1 MKESILFDE
10 FWSHPNKLLE
20 NHIKNMISV
29 GDEELDKQVKLYH
42 DIAKLKNNFQIYI
55 RDTSSDKLDKNH
67 SFLSAYFFLL
77 NSKFDEIPTLFGFL
91 AIVSHHGDAVNL
103 MTLAR
108 DANKFFKNSKELE
121 YWEEVA
127 NAAKNIEVYSGLST
141 KKDEFLDRVEKLRQY
156 LILLQY
162 RYKFTYEDFINFKS
176 LYSNLVYSDKFE
188 AIFNEPR
195 QENKQIPLCELEQY
209 ISKLAEKSDDEK
221 PNKRDTFRNF
231 VLNNFDENYKLF
243 TLTAPTGYGKTLTA
257 LNFTLKFNKSRI
269 IYTLPFTSIIDQT
282 YDIIAKIYKNSDI
295 SVSKAHHKTT
305 IDEENLTEEDR
316 YSKIKFLM
324 ESFSGEIN
332 VTTLYQLIFALFGNK
347 NKDNVKFNQLKNS
360 VVIIDEAQAIPYNFR
375 KDFILLC
382 EIISQRLGTIFIFM
396 SATMPVIKSEN
407 FKEISNLEY
416 FSKQDRYVIK
426 WLDIGGEEGFLE
438 KICETARDKNT
449 LVVVNTI
456 KKAQELF
463 VKLKDKFSC
472 FCLNGYM
479 YDEHKRA
486 TIEAVKRAINTNK
499 DDPLASKILLISTQ
513 SIEAGVDLDFDVG
526 FREVSPISS
535 IIQTAGR
542 VNRHFGKIRGEL
554 YVFPEISKFTNL
566 IYGDLYKV
574 SGAILEDFRR
584 KEVRESEILEISNS
598 FFQKVSAQLERDMDE
613 SDIGKRIKKLEF
625 EDINEEIK
633 KVMDDNCKQTLI
645 IEAKENFI
653 KDFEAEIFEIKN
665 TKNNESTDTKKN
677 KFDIRDLLKN
687 HIRKLSK
694 FSINVTFKD
703 MDKLTPNLKQIRGL
717 KDMFYLPFGSPYFY
731 STDYGLKKDT
741 NLDITDEVFD

>member
-1 MKESILFDE
+1 MMKESILFDE

-20 NHIKNMISV
+20 NHIKNMISPDD
-29 GDEELDKQVKLYH
+29 DELSKQVKLYH

-55 RDTSSDKLDKNH
+55 RDTSNDKLDKNH
-67 SFLSAYFFLL
+67 SLLSAYFFLL
-77 NSKFDEIPTLFGFL
+77 NSKFDEILTLFGFL
-91 AIVSHHGDAVNL
+91 AIVSHHGDVVNL

-108 DANKFFKNSKELE
+108 EANKFFKNQKELE
-121 YWEEVA
+121 QWDEVA
-127 NAAKNIEVYSGLST
+127 GAAKNIKIYSGLST
-141 KKDEFLDRVEKLRQY
+141 KKDEFLDRAEKLRQY
-156 LILLQY
+156 LVLSQY
-162 RYKFTYEDFINFKS
+162 RHKFTYEDFINFKS
-176 LYSNLVYSDKFE
+176 LYSNLIYSDKFE
-188 AIFNEPR
+188 AIFSMPKQESKDIPIDVLESDIQNLPPNE
-195 QENKQIPLCELEQY
+195 
-209 ISKLAEKSDDEK
+209 
-221 PNKRDTFRNF
+221 KRDAFRNF
-231 VLNNFDENYKLF
+231 VLNNFDKERKLF

-257 LNFTLKFNKSRI
+257 LNFALKFNKPRI
-269 IYTLPFTSIIDQT
+269 IYALPFTSIIDQT
-282 YDIIAKIYKNSDI
+282 YDIVAKIYKNSDI
-295 SVSKAHHKTT
+295 LVSKAHHKTT
-305 IDEENLTEEDR
+305 IGEENLTEEDR

-407 FKEISNLEY
+407 FKEISNLDY

-426 WLDIGGEEGFLE
+426 WLDIGGEDELLG
-438 KICETARDKNT
+438 KICEAVSDKNT

-463 VKLKDKFSC
+463 AKLKDKFNC

-479 YDEHKRA
+479 YDDHKRA
-486 TIEAVKRAINTNK
+486 TIEAVKCAIDK
-499 DDPLASKILLISTQ
+499 SKIDPLVSKILLISTQ

-542 VNRHFGKIRGEL
+542 VNRHFGATRGEL

-574 SGAILEDFRR
+574 SGTILSDLKQ
-584 KEVRESEILEISNS
+584 KEVRESEILEISNLY
-598 FFQKVSAQLERDMDE
+598 FQKISNQLENLH
-613 SDIGKRIKKLEF
+613 IKSEIEKLEF
-625 EDINEEIK
+625 ENINQKIEDIMN
-633 KVMDDNCKQTLI
+633 DNYKQTII
-645 IEAKENFI
+645 IEPEENFI
-653 KDFEAEIFEIKN
+653 KDFEAKILEIKN
-665 TKNNESTDTKKN
+665 SPNE
-677 KFDIRDLLKN
+677 KFTIRDLFKN

-694 FSINVTFKD
+694 FSINVALKD
-703 MDKLTPNLKQIRGL
+703 MNKLMPNLKQINGL
-717 KDMFYLPFGSPYFY
+717 KDMFYLPFGSSYFY
-731 STDYGLKKDT
+731 STECGLKKDT

>member
-20 NHIKNMISV
+20 NHIKNMISA

-55 RDTSSDKLDKNH
+55 RDTSNDKLDKNH

-108 DANKFFKNSKELE
+108 EANKFFKNSKELV

-127 NAAKNIEVYSGLST
+127 NAAKNTQVYSGLST
-141 KKDEFLDRVEKLRQY
+141 KKDEFLDRAEKLRQY

-188 AIFNEPR
+188 AIFSVPK
-195 QENKQIPLCELEQY
+195 QETKDIPIDVLESGIQ
-209 ISKLAEKSDDEK
+209 SLS
-221 PNKRDTFRNF
+221 PNKKRDEFRNF
-231 VLNNFDENYKLF
+231 VLNNFDEDYKLF

-257 LNFTLKFNKSRI
+257 LNFALKFNKSRI
-269 IYTLPFTSIIDQT
+269 IYALPFTSIIDQT

-332 VTTLYQLIFALFGNK
+332 ITTLYQLIFALFGNK

-360 VVIIDEAQAIPYNFR
+360 VVIIDEAQAIPYKFR

-426 WLDIGGEEGFLE
+426 WLDVSGEEGLLE
-438 KICETARDKNT
+438 KICGTARDKNT

-479 YDEHKRA
+479 YDDHKRA
-486 TIEAVKRAINTNK
+486 VIEAVRCAIDKSK

-526 FREVSPISS
+526 FREVAPISS

-542 VNRHFGKIRGEL
+542 VNRHFGEICGEL

-566 IYGDLYKV
+566 IYGDLQKI
-574 SGAILEDFRR
+574 SKAILEIFKQR
-584 KEVRESEILEISNS
+584 EVQESEILEISNLY
-598 FFQKVSAQLERDMDE
+598 FQKISDQLENLYIQSE
-613 SDIGKRIKKLEF
+613 IKKLEF
-625 EDINEEIK
+625 ENINQKIEE
-633 KVMDDNCKQTLI
+633 VMKDNHKQTLI

-653 KDFEAEIFEIKN
+653 KDFEAKIFEIKN
-665 TKNNESTDTKKN
+665 SSNDEFT
-677 KFDIRDLLKN
+677 IRDILKN

-694 FSINVTFKD
+694 FSINVTLKD
-703 MDKLTPNLKQIRGL
+703 KEKLAPNLKQIRGL
-717 KDMFYLPFGSPYFY
+717 KDMFYLPFGSSYFY

>member
-1 MKESILFDE
+1 MMKESILFDE

-20 NHIKNMISV
+20 NHIKNMISP
-29 GDEELDKQVKLYH
+29 DDDELDRQVKLYH

-55 RDTSSDKLDKNH
+55 RDTSNDKLDKNH
-67 SFLSAYFFLL
+67 SLLSAYFFLL

-91 AIVSHHGDAVNL
+91 AIVSHHGDVVNL

-108 DANKFFKNSKELE
+108 EANKFFKNQKELE
-121 YWEEVA
+121 QWDEVA
-127 NAAKNIEVYSGLST
+127 GAARNIKIYSGLST
-141 KKDEFLDRVEKLRQY
+141 KKDELLDRAEKLRQY
-156 LILLQY
+156 LVLSQY
-162 RYKFTYEDFINFKS
+162 RHKFTYEDFINFKS
-176 LYSNLVYSDKFE
+176 LYSNLIYSDKFE
-188 AIFNEPR
+188 AIFSMPKQQTKNIPIDVLESDIQNLPPNE
-195 QENKQIPLCELEQY
+195 
-209 ISKLAEKSDDEK
+209 
-221 PNKRDTFRNF
+221 KRDAFRKF

-257 LNFTLKFNKSRI
+257 LNFALKFNKPRI
-269 IYTLPFTSIIDQT
+269 IYALPFTSIIDQT
-282 YDIIAKIYKNSDI
+282 YDIVVKIYKNSDI
-295 SVSKAHHKTT
+295 LVSKAHHKTT
-305 IDEENLTEEDR
+305 IDEENLTKEDR

-407 FKEISNLEY
+407 FKEISNLDY

-426 WLDIGGEEGFLE
+426 WLDTDGEDELLE
-438 KICETARDKNT
+438 KICETASDKNT

-463 VKLKDKFSC
+463 TKLRDKFSC

-479 YDEHKRA
+479 YDDHKRA
-486 TIEAVKRAINTNK
+486 TIEAVRCAIDK
-499 DDPLASKILLISTQ
+499 SKVDPLASKILLISTQ
-513 SIEAGVDLDFDVG
+513 SIEAGVDLDFDIG

-542 VNRHFGKIRGEL
+542 VNRHFGATRGEL

-574 SGAILEDFRR
+574 SGAILSDLKQ
-584 KEVRESEILEISNS
+584 KEVRESEILEISNLY
-598 FFQKVSAQLERDMDE
+598 FQKISNQLENLH
-613 SDIGKRIKKLEF
+613 IKSEIEKLEF
-625 EDINEEIK
+625 ENINQKIEDIMN
-633 KVMDDNCKQTLI
+633 DNYKQTII
-645 IEAKENFI
+645 IEPEENFI
-653 KDFEAEIFEIKN
+653 KDFEAKIFEIKN
-665 TKNNESTDTKKN
+665 SPNE
-677 KFDIRDLLKN
+677 KFTIRDLFKN
-687 HIRKLSK
+687 HIRKLPE
-694 FSINVTFKD
+694 FSINVALKD
-703 MDKLTPNLKQIRGL
+703 MNKLMPNLKQINGL
-717 KDMFYLPFGSPYFY
+717 KDMFYLPFGSSYFY
-731 STDYGLKKDT
+731 SAECGLKKDT
-741 NLDITDEVFD
+741 NLDIEDEVFD

>member
-20 NHIKNMISV
+20 NHIKNMISPDD
-29 GDEELDKQVKLYH
+29 DELGKQVKLYH

-55 RDTSSDKLDKNH
+55 RDTSNDKLDKNH
-67 SFLSAYFFLL
+67 SLLSAYFFLL
-77 NSKFDEIPTLFGFL
+77 NSKFDEILTLFGFL
-91 AIVSHHGDAVNL
+91 AIVSHHGDVVNL

-108 DANKFFKNSKELE
+108 EANKFFKNQKELE
-121 YWEEVA
+121 QWEEVA
-127 NAAKNIEVYSGLST
+127 GAAKNIKIYSGLST
-141 KKDEFLDRVEKLRQY
+141 KKDEFLDRAKKLRQY
-156 LILLQY
+156 LVLSQY

-176 LYSNLVYSDKFE
+176 LYSNLIYSDKFE
-188 AIFNEPR
+188 AIFSMPKQESKDIPIDVLESDIKNLPPNE
-195 QENKQIPLCELEQY
+195 
-209 ISKLAEKSDDEK
+209 
-221 PNKRDTFRNF
+221 KRDAFRNF

-257 LNFTLKFNKSRI
+257 LNFALKFNKSRI
-269 IYTLPFTSIIDQT
+269 IYALPFTSIIDQT
-282 YDIIAKIYKNSDI
+282 YDIVAKIYKNSDI
-295 SVSKAHHKTT
+295 LVSKAHHKTT
-305 IDEENLTEEDR
+305 ICEENLTKEDR

-382 EIISQRLGTIFIFM
+382 EIISQRFGTIFIFM
-396 SATMPVIKSEN
+396 SATMPVIKSEK
-407 FKEISNLEY
+407 FKEISNLDY

-426 WLDIGGEEGFLE
+426 WLDIGGEDRLLE
-438 KICETARDKNT
+438 KICEAASDKNT

-463 VKLKDKFSC
+463 TKLRDKFSC

-479 YDEHKRA
+479 YDDHKRA
-486 TIEAVKRAINTNK
+486 TIEAVRCAVNK
-499 DDPLASKILLISTQ
+499 SKVDPLASKILLISTQ
-513 SIEAGVDLDFDVG
+513 SIEAGVDLDFDIG

-542 VNRHFGKIRGEL
+542 VNRHFGEICGEL

-574 SGAILEDFRR
+574 SGAILSDLKQ
-584 KEVRESEILEISNS
+584 KEVRESEILEISNLY
-598 FFQKVSAQLERDMDE
+598 FQKISNQLENLH
-613 SDIGKRIKKLEF
+613 IKSEIEKLEF
-625 EDINEEIK
+625 ENINQKIEDIMN
-633 KVMDDNCKQTLI
+633 DNYKQTLI
-645 IEAKENFI
+645 IEPEENFI
-653 KDFEAEIFEIKN
+653 KDFEAKIFEIKN
-665 TKNNESTDTKKN
+665 SPNE
-677 KFDIRDLLKN
+677 KFTIRDLFKN

-694 FSINVTFKD
+694 FSINVTLKD
-703 MDKLTPNLKQIRGL
+703 MNKLMPNLKQINGL
-717 KDMFYLPFGSPYFY
+717 KDIFYLPFGSSYFY
-731 STDYGLKKDT
+731 SAKCGLKKDT
-741 NLDITDEVFD
+741 NLDIEDEVFD

>member
-1 MKESILFDE
+1 MMKESILFDE

-20 NHIKNMISV
+20 NHIKNMISPDD
-29 GDEELDKQVKLYH
+29 DELGKQVKLYH

-55 RDTSSDKLDKNH
+55 RDTSNDKLDKNH
-67 SFLSAYFFLL
+67 SLLSAYFFLL

-91 AIVSHHGDAVNL
+91 AIVSHHGNVVNL

-108 DANKFFKNSKELE
+108 EANKFFKNQKELE
-121 YWEEVA
+121 QWDEVA
-127 NAAKNIEVYSGLST
+127 GAAKNIKIYSGLST
-141 KKDEFLDRVEKLRQY
+141 KKDEFLDRAEKLRQY
-156 LILLQY
+156 LVLSQY
-162 RYKFTYEDFINFKS
+162 RDKFTYEDFINFKS
-176 LYSNLVYSDKFE
+176 LYSNLIYSDKFE
-188 AIFNEPR
+188 AIFSMPK
-195 QENKQIPLCELEQY
+195 QENKDIPIDVLEAS
-209 ISKLAEKSDDEK
+209 IKNLP
-221 PNKRDTFRNF
+221 PNKKRDTFRKF

-257 LNFTLKFNKSRI
+257 LNFALKFNKSRI
-269 IYTLPFTSIIDQT
+269 IYALPFTSIIDQT
-282 YDIIAKIYKNSDI
+282 YDIVAKIYKNSDI
-295 SVSKAHHKTT
+295 LVSKAHHKTT

-324 ESFSGEIN
+324 ESFNGEIN

-382 EIISQRLGTIFIFM
+382 EIISQRLDTIFIFM

-407 FKEISNLEY
+407 FKEISNLDY
-416 FSKQDRYVIK
+416 FAKQDRYVIK
-426 WLDIGGEEGFLE
+426 WLHIGGEDELLE
-438 KICETARDKNT
+438 KICEAASDKNT

-463 VKLKDKFSC
+463 TKLRDKFSC

-479 YDEHKRA
+479 YDDHKRA
-486 TIEAVKRAINTNK
+486 IIEAVRCTIDKSK
-499 DDPLASKILLISTQ
+499 VDPLASKILLISTQ
-513 SIEAGVDLDFDVG
+513 SIEAGVDLDFDIG

-542 VNRHFGKIRGEL
+542 VNRHFGATRGEL

-574 SGAILEDFRR
+574 SGAILSDLKQ
-584 KEVRESEILEISNS
+584 KEVQESEILEISNLY
-598 FFQKVSAQLERDMDE
+598 FQKISNQLE
-613 SDIGKRIKKLEF
+613 ILHIKSEIEKLEF
-625 EDINEEIK
+625 ENINQKIEDIMN
-633 KVMDDNCKQTLI
+633 DNHKQTLI
-645 IEAKENFI
+645 IEPEENFI
-653 KDFEAEIFEIKN
+653 KDFEAKIFEIKN
-665 TKNNESTDTKKN
+665 SPNE
-677 KFDIRDLLKN
+677 KFTIRDLFKN

-694 FSINVTFKD
+694 FSINVALKD
-703 MDKLTPNLKQIRGL
+703 MNKLMPNLKQINGL
-717 KDMFYLPFGSPYFY
+717 KDMFYLPFGSSYFY
-731 STDYGLKKDT
+731 SAECGLKKDT

>member
-1 MKESILFDE
+1 MMKESILFDE

-20 NHIKNMISV
+20 NHIKNMISPD
-29 GDEELDKQVKLYH
+29 DEELGKQVKLFH

-55 RDTSSDKLDKNH
+55 RDTSNDKLDKNH
-67 SFLSAYFFLL
+67 SLLSAYFFLL

-91 AIVSHHGDAVNL
+91 AIVSHHGDVVNL

-108 DANKFFKNSKELE
+108 EANKFFKNQKELE
-121 YWEEVA
+121 YWDEVA
-127 NAAKNIEVYSGLST
+127 GAAKNIKIYSGLST
-141 KKDEFLDRVEKLRQY
+141 QKDEFLDRAEKLRQY
-156 LILLQY
+156 LVLSQY
-162 RYKFTYEDFINFKS
+162 RHKFTYEDFINFKS

-188 AIFNEPR
+188 AIFSMQKQESKDIPIDVLESDIQNLPPNE
-195 QENKQIPLCELEQY
+195 
-209 ISKLAEKSDDEK
+209 
-221 PNKRDTFRNF
+221 KRDAFRKF

-257 LNFTLKFNKSRI
+257 LNFALKFNKPRI
-269 IYTLPFTSIIDQT
+269 IYALPFTSIIDQT
-282 YDIIAKIYKNSDI
+282 YDIVAKIYKNSDI
-295 SVSKAHHKTT
+295 LVSKAHHKTMV
-305 IDEENLTEEDR
+305 DEENLTDEDR

-407 FKEISNLEY
+407 FKEISNLDY

-426 WLDIGGEEGFLE
+426 WLDIGGEDELLE
-438 KICETARDKNT
+438 KICEAASDKNT

-463 VKLKDKFSC
+463 TKLRDKFSC

-479 YDEHKRA
+479 YDDHKRA
-486 TIEAVKRAINTNK
+486 TIEAVRCAIDK
-499 DDPLASKILLISTQ
+499 SKVDPLASKILLISTQ
-513 SIEAGVDLDFDVG
+513 SIEAGVDLDFDIG

-542 VNRHFGKIRGEL
+542 VNRHFGATRGEL

-574 SGAILEDFRR
+574 SGAILSDLKQ
-584 KEVRESEILEISNS
+584 KEVQESEILEISNLY
-598 FFQKVSAQLERDMDE
+598 FQKISNQLENLH
-613 SDIGKRIKKLEF
+613 IKSEIEKLEF
-625 EDINEEIK
+625 ENINQKIEDIMN
-633 KVMDDNCKQTLI
+633 DNYKQTII
-645 IEAKENFI
+645 IEPEENFI
-653 KDFEAEIFEIKN
+653 KDFEVKIFGIKN
-665 TKNNESTDTKKN
+665 SPNE
-677 KFDIRDLLKN
+677 KFTIRDLFKN

-694 FSINVTFKD
+694 FSINVTLKD
-703 MDKLTPNLKQIRGL
+703 MNKLMPNLKQIDGL
-717 KDMFYLPFGSPYFY
+717 KDMFYLPFGSSYFY
-731 STDYGLKKDT
+731 SAEYGLKKDT

>member
-20 NHIKNMISV
+20 NHIKNMISA

-55 RDTSSDKLDKNH
+55 RDTSNDKLDKNH
-67 SFLSAYFFLL
+67 SLLSAYFFIL

-103 MTLAR
+103 ITLAR
-108 DANKFFKNSKELE
+108 EANKFFKNSKELE

-127 NAAKNIEVYSGLST
+127 NAAKNTQVYSGLSI
-141 KKDEFLDRVEKLRQY
+141 KKDEFLYRAERLRQY

-162 RYKFTYEDFINFKS
+162 RYKFTYSDFINFKS

-188 AIFNEPR
+188 AIFSMPK
-195 QENKQIPLCELEQY
+195 QETKNIPIDALEGN
-209 ISKLAEKSDDEK
+209 IKTLP
-221 PNKRDTFRNF
+221 PNKKRDEFRNF
-231 VLNNFDENYKLF
+231 VLNNFDEDYKLF

-257 LNFTLKFNKSRI
+257 LNFALKFNKSRI
-269 IYTLPFTSIIDQT
+269 IYALPFTSIIDQT

-295 SVSKAHHKTT
+295 SVSKAHHKTM
-305 IDEENLTEEDR
+305 IDEKNLTKEDR

-347 NKDNVKFNQLKNS
+347 NKDNIKFNQLKNS

-382 EIISQRLGTIFIFM
+382 EIISRRLGTIFIFM

-407 FKEISNLEY
+407 FKEISNLDY

-426 WLDIGGEEGFLE
+426 WLDVSGEEDLLE
-438 KICETARDKNT
+438 KICETASDKNT

-463 VKLKDKFSC
+463 VKLREKFNC

-479 YDEHKRA
+479 YDDHKHA

-499 DDPLASKILLISTQ
+499 DDPLTSKILLISTQ

-535 IIQTAGR
+535 VIQTAGR
-542 VNRHFGKIRGEL
+542 VNRHFGEIRGGL

-566 IYGDLYKV
+566 IYGDLQKV
-574 SGAILEDFRR
+574 SKAILEIFKQR
-584 KEVRESEILEISNS
+584 EVRESEILEISNLY
-598 FFQKVSAQLERDMDE
+598 FQKISDQLENLRIE
-613 SDIGKRIKKLEF
+613 SEIKKLEF
-625 EDINEEIK
+625 ENINQKIEE
-633 KVMDDNCKQTLI
+633 VMKDNHKQTLI

-653 KDFEAEIFEIKN
+653 KDFEAKILEIKN
-665 TKNNESTDTKKN
+665 SSNGEFT
-677 KFDIRDLLKN
+677 IRDILKN

-703 MDKLTPNLKQIRGL
+703 KEKLTPNLKQIRGL
-717 KDMFYLPFGSPYFY
+717 KDMFYLPFGSSYFY

-741 NLDITDEVFD
+741 NLDTLDEVFD

>member
-20 NHIKNMISV
+20 NHIKNMISP
-29 GDEELDKQVKLYH
+29 DDDELDKQVKLYH

-55 RDTSSDKLDKNH
+55 RDTSNDKLDKNH

-77 NSKFDEIPTLFGFL
+77 NSKFDKIPTIFGFL
-91 AIVSHHGDAVNL
+91 AIVSHHSDAINL

-121 YWEEVA
+121 YWDEVA
-127 NAAKNIEVYSGLST
+127 GAAKNINIYLGLST
-141 KKDEFLDRVEKLRQY
+141 KKDEFLDRAEKLRQY

-162 RYKFTYEDFINFKS
+162 KHKFTYEDFINFKS
-176 LYSNLVYSDKFE
+176 LYSNLIYSDKFE
-188 AIFNEPR
+188 AIFNTPK
-195 QENKQIPLCELEQY
+195 QETKDIPIDILECDIKTLPLNK
-209 ISKLAEKSDDEK
+209 
-221 PNKRDTFRNF
+221 KRDEFRNF

-257 LNFTLKFNKSRI
+257 LNFALKFNKSRI

-305 IDEENLTEEDR
+305 IDEKNLTEEDR

-375 KDFILLC
+375 EDFILLC

-426 WLDIGGEEGFLE
+426 WLDISGEEGLLE

-463 VKLKDKFSC
+463 VKLRDKFSC

-479 YDEHKRA
+479 YDDHKRA
-486 TIEAVKRAINTNK
+486 TIEAVRCAINTNK

-542 VNRHFGKIRGEL
+542 VNRHFGEIRGEL

-574 SGAILEDFRR
+574 SGTILEDFRR

-598 FFQKVSAQLERDMDE
+598 FFQKVSAQLEQDTDE

-653 KDFEAEIFEIKN
+653 KDFEAKILEIKN
-665 TKNNESTDTKKN
+665 SQNNE
-677 KFDIRDLLKN
+677 FAIRDLLKN

-703 MDKLTPNLKQIRGL
+703 KEKLMPNLKQINGL
-717 KDMFYLPFGSPYFY
+717 KDMFYLPFGSYYFY
-731 STDYGLKKDT
+731 SADYGLKKDT

>member
-20 NHIKNMISV
+20 NHIKNMISPS
-29 GDEELDKQVKLYH
+29 DEELDKQVKLYH

-55 RDTSSDKLDKNH
+55 RDTSNDKLDKNH
-67 SFLSAYFFLL
+67 SLLSAYFFLL
-77 NSKFDEIPTLFGFL
+77 NSKFNEIPTLFGFL
-91 AIVSHHGDAVNL
+91 AIVSHHGDVLNL
-103 MTLAR
+103 DRLVR
-108 DANKFFKNSKELE
+108 EDNKFLGDNFENSKELK
-121 YWEEVA
+121 YWNEVA
-127 NAAKNIEVYSGLST
+127 DAAKNIEIYSRLST
-141 KKDEFLDRVEKLRQY
+141 SKDEFLKKATS
-156 LILLQY
+156 LQIFSFRLTY
-162 RYKFTYEDFINFKS
+162 RNFTYKDFIDFKS

-188 AIFNEPR
+188 AIFSMPK
-195 QENKQIPLCELEQY
+195 QETKNIPIDVLEGDIQ
-209 ISKLAEKSDDEK
+209 SLP
-221 PNKRDTFRNF
+221 PNKKRDEFRKF

-257 LNFTLKFNKSRI
+257 LNFALKFNKSRI
-269 IYTLPFTSIIDQT
+269 IYALPFTSIIDQI

-295 SVSKAHHKTT
+295 SVSKAHHKTM

-332 VTTLYQLIFALFGNK
+332 VTTLYQLIFSLFGNK

-426 WLDIGGEEGFLE
+426 WLDISGEEGLLE
-438 KICETARDKNT
+438 KICGTARDKNT

-463 VKLKDKFSC
+463 VKLRDKFSC

-486 TIEAVKRAINTNK
+486 TIETIKRAINTNK
-499 DDPLASKILLISTQ
+499 DNPLASKILLISTQ

-542 VNRHFGKIRGEL
+542 VNRHFGEICGEL

-574 SGAILEDFRR
+574 SGTILEDFRQR
-584 KEVRESEILEISNS
+584 EVRESEILEISNS
-598 FFQKVSAQLERDMDE
+598 FFQKVSAQLE
-613 SDIGKRIKKLEF
+613 K
-625 EDINEEIK
+625 
-633 KVMDDNCKQTLI
+633 
-645 IEAKENFI
+645 
-653 KDFEAEIFEIKN
+653 
-665 TKNNESTDTKKN
+665 
-677 KFDIRDLLKN
+677 IRMKA
-687 HIRKLSK
+687 I
-694 FSINVTFKD
+694 
-703 MDKLTPNLKQIRGL
+703 
-717 KDMFYLPFGSPYFY
+717 
-731 STDYGLKKDT
+731 
-741 NLDITDEVFD
+741 

>member
-20 NHIKNMISV
+20 NHIKNMISA

-55 RDTSSDKLDKNH
+55 RDTSNDKLDKNH

-77 NSKFDEIPTLFGFL
+77 NSKFDEIPTIFGFL
-91 AIVSHHGDAVNL
+91 AIVSHHSDAINL

-121 YWEEVA
+121 YWDEVA
-127 NAAKNIEVYSGLST
+127 GAAKNINIYLGLST
-141 KKDEFLDRVEKLRQY
+141 KKDEFLDRAEKLRQY

-162 RYKFTYEDFINFKS
+162 KHKFTYEDFINFKS

-188 AIFNEPR
+188 AIFSMPK
-195 QENKQIPLCELEQY
+195 QETKDIPVDVLE
-209 ISKLAEKSDDEK
+209 SDIK
-221 PNKRDTFRNF
+221 TLPPNKKRDEFRNF

-257 LNFTLKFNKSRI
+257 LNFALKFNKSRI
-269 IYTLPFTSIIDQT
+269 IYALPFTSIIDQT

-295 SVSKAHHKTT
+295 SVGKTHHKTT
-305 IDEENLTEEDR
+305 IDEKNLTEDDR

-382 EIISQRLGTIFIFM
+382 EIISRSLGTIFIFM

-407 FKEISNLEY
+407 FKEISNLDY

-426 WLDIGGEEGFLE
+426 WLDISGEEELLE

-463 VKLKDKFSC
+463 VKLRDKFTC

-479 YDEHKRA
+479 YDDHKRA
-486 TIEAVKRAINTNK
+486 TIEAVRCAIDKSK

-542 VNRHFGKIRGEL
+542 VNRHFGEISGEL

-574 SGAILEDFRR
+574 SGTILEDFRR
-584 KEVRESEILEISNS
+584 KEVRESEILEISNLY
-598 FFQKVSAQLERDMDE
+598 FQKISNQLENLYIE
-613 SDIGKRIKKLEF
+613 SEIKKLEF
-625 EDINEEIK
+625 ENINQKIEEI
-633 KVMDDNCKQTLI
+633 MDDNCKQTLI
-645 IEAKENFI
+645 IEPEANFI
-653 KDFEAEIFEIKN
+653 KDFEDKILEIKN
-665 TKNNESTDTKKN
+665 SPNDEFT
-677 KFDIRDLLKN
+677 IRDILKN

-694 FSINVTFKD
+694 FSINVTLKD
-703 MDKLTPNLKQIRGL
+703 KEKLLPNLRQIRGL
-717 KDMFYLPFGSPYFY
+717 KDMFYLPFGSSYFY
-731 STDYGLKKDT
+731 SDDYGLKKDT

>member
-20 NHIKNMISV
+20 NHIKNMISA

-55 RDTSSDKLDKNH
+55 RDTSNDKLDKNH

-77 NSKFDEIPTLFGFL
+77 NSKFNEIPTLFGFL
-91 AIVSHHGDAVNL
+91 AIVSHHGDALNL
-103 MTLAR
+103 DRLVR
-108 DANKFFKNSKELE
+108 EDNKFLGDNFENSKELKC
-121 YWEEVA
+121 WDEVA
-127 NAAKNIEVYSGLST
+127 GTAKNIKIYSGLST
-141 KKDEFLDRVEKLRQY
+141 KKDEFLHRAEKLRRY
-156 LILLQY
+156 LILSQY

-195 QENKQIPLCELEQY
+195 QENKQIPLCELERH
-209 ISKLAEKSDDEK
+209 ISKLAEKSGYEK

-257 LNFTLKFNKSRI
+257 LNFALKFNKSRI
-269 IYTLPFTSIIDQT
+269 IYALPFTSIIDQT

-332 VTTLYQLIFALFGNK
+332 ITTLYQLIFALFGNK

-382 EIISQRLGTIFIFM
+382 EIISRRLGTIFIFM

-426 WLDIGGEEGFLE
+426 WLDISDEDGLLD

-463 VKLKDKFSC
+463 VKLKDKFCC

-479 YDEHKRA
+479 YDEHKCA

-542 VNRHFGKIRGEL
+542 VNRHFGEIRGEL

-566 IYGDLYKV
+566 IYGDLQKV
-574 SGAILEDFRR
+574 SKAILEIFKQR
-584 KEVRESEILEISNS
+584 EVPESEILEISNLY
-598 FFQKVSAQLERDMDE
+598 FQKISNQLENLYIQSE
-613 SDIGKRIKKLEF
+613 IKKLEF
-625 EDINEEIK
+625 ENINQKIEEIMK
-633 KVMDDNCKQTLI
+633 DNHKQTLI
-645 IEAKENFI
+645 IEPEENFI
-653 KDFEAEIFEIKN
+653 KDFEAKILEIKN
-665 TKNNESTDTKKN
+665 SSNDEFT
-677 KFDIRDLLKN
+677 IRDILKN

-703 MDKLTPNLKQIRGL
+703 KEKLLPNLKQIRGL
-717 KDMFYLPFGSPYFY
+717 KDMFYLPFGSSYFY
-731 STDYGLKKDT
+731 SADYGLKKDT

>member
-1 MKESILFDE
+1 MMKESILFDE

-20 NHIKNMISV
+20 NHIKNMISPDD
-29 GDEELDKQVKLYH
+29 DELGKQVKLYH

-55 RDTSSDKLDKNH
+55 RDTSNDKLDKNH
-67 SFLSAYFFLL
+67 SLLSAYFFLL

-91 AIVSHHGDAVNL
+91 AIVSHHGDVVNL

-108 DANKFFKNSKELE
+108 EANKFFKNQKELE
-121 YWEEVA
+121 QWDEVA
-127 NAAKNIEVYSGLST
+127 GAARNIKIYSGLST
-141 KKDEFLDRVEKLRQY
+141 KKDEFLDRAEKLRQY
-156 LILLQY
+156 LVLSQY
-162 RYKFTYEDFINFKS
+162 RHKFTYEDFINFKS
-176 LYSNLVYSDKFE
+176 LYSNLIYSDKFE
-188 AIFNEPR
+188 AIFSMPK
-195 QENKQIPLCELEQY
+195 QENKDIPIDVLEAS
-209 ISKLAEKSDDEK
+209 IKNLP
-221 PNKRDTFRNF
+221 PNKKRDTFRNF
-231 VLNNFDENYKLF
+231 VLNNFDEKYKLF

-257 LNFTLKFNKSRI
+257 LNFALKFNKPRI
-269 IYTLPFTSIIDQT
+269 IYALPFTSIIDQT
-282 YDIIAKIYKNSDI
+282 YDIVAKIYKNSDI
-295 SVSKAHHKTT
+295 LVSKAHHKTT
-305 IDEENLTEEDR
+305 IGEENLTQEDR

-407 FKEISNLEY
+407 FKEISNLDY

-426 WLDIGGEEGFLE
+426 WLDIGGEDELLE
-438 KICETARDKNT
+438 KICETASDKNT

-463 VKLKDKFSC
+463 TKLRDKFNC

-479 YDEHKRA
+479 YDDHKRA
-486 TIEAVKRAINTNK
+486 TIEAVRCAIDK
-499 DDPLASKILLISTQ
+499 SKVDPLASKILLISTQ
-513 SIEAGVDLDFDVG
+513 SIEAGVDLDFDIG

-542 VNRHFGKIRGEL
+542 VNRHFGATRGEL

-574 SGAILEDFRR
+574 SGTILSDLKQ
-584 KEVRESEILEISNS
+584 KEVRESEILEISNLY
-598 FFQKVSAQLERDMDE
+598 FQKISNQLENLH
-613 SDIGKRIKKLEF
+613 IKSEIEKLEF
-625 EDINEEIK
+625 ENINQKIEDIMN
-633 KVMDDNCKQTLI
+633 DNYKQTII
-645 IEAKENFI
+645 IEPEENFI
-653 KDFEAEIFEIKN
+653 KDFEAKIFEIKN
-665 TKNNESTDTKKN
+665 SPNE
-677 KFDIRDLLKN
+677 KFTIRDLFKN

-694 FSINVTFKD
+694 FSINVVLKD
-703 MDKLTPNLKQIRGL
+703 MNKLMPNLKQINGL
-717 KDMFYLPFGSPYFY
+717 KDMFYLPFGSSYFY
-731 STDYGLKKDT
+731 SAECGLKKDT

>member
-20 NHIKNMISV
+20 NHIKNMISPDD
-29 GDEELDKQVKLYH
+29 DELGKQVKLYH

-55 RDTSSDKLDKNH
+55 RDTSNDKLDKNH
-67 SFLSAYFFLL
+67 SLLSAYFFLL
-77 NSKFDEIPTLFGFL
+77 NSKFDEILTLFGFL
-91 AIVSHHGDAVNL
+91 AIVSHHGDVVNL

-108 DANKFFKNSKELE
+108 EANKFFKNQKELE
-121 YWEEVA
+121 QWDEVA
-127 NAAKNIEVYSGLST
+127 GAAKNIKIYSGLST
-141 KKDEFLDRVEKLRQY
+141 KKDEFLDRAEKLRQY
-156 LILLQY
+156 LVLSQY
-162 RYKFTYEDFINFKS
+162 RHKFTYEDFINFKS
-176 LYSNLVYSDKFE
+176 LYSNLIYSDKFE
-188 AIFNEPR
+188 AIFSIPKQESKDIPIDVLESGIQNLPPNE
-195 QENKQIPLCELEQY
+195 
-209 ISKLAEKSDDEK
+209 
-221 PNKRDTFRNF
+221 KRDAFRNF
-231 VLNNFDENYKLF
+231 VLNNFDKERKLF

-257 LNFTLKFNKSRI
+257 LNFALKFNKSRI
-269 IYTLPFTSIIDQT
+269 IYALPFTSIIDQT
-282 YDIIAKIYKNSDI
+282 YDIVAKIYKNSDI
-295 SVSKAHHKTT
+295 LVSKAHHKTT
-305 IDEENLTEEDR
+305 IGEENLTQEDR

-407 FKEISNLEY
+407 FKEISNLDY
-416 FSKQDRYVIK
+416 FAKQDRYVIK
-426 WLDIGGEEGFLE
+426 WLDIGGEDELLE
-438 KICETARDKNT
+438 KICEAASDKNT

-456 KKAQELF
+456 KKVQELF
-463 VKLKDKFSC
+463 TKLRDKFNC

-479 YDEHKRA
+479 YDDHKRA
-486 TIEAVKRAINTNK
+486 TIEAVRCAVNK
-499 DDPLASKILLISTQ
+499 SKVDPLASKILLISTQ

-542 VNRHFGKIRGEL
+542 VNRHFGATRGEL

-574 SGAILEDFRR
+574 SGAILGDLKQ
-584 KEVRESEILEISNS
+584 KEVRESEILEISNLY
-598 FFQKVSAQLERDMDE
+598 FQKISNQLEILHIKSE
-613 SDIGKRIKKLEF
+613 IKKLEF
-625 EDINEEIK
+625 ENINQKIEEI
-633 KVMDDNCKQTLI
+633 MNDNYKQTII
-645 IEAKENFI
+645 IEPEENFI
-653 KDFEAEIFEIKN
+653 KDFEARIFEIKN
-665 TKNNESTDTKKN
+665 SPNE
-677 KFDIRDLLKN
+677 KFTIRDLFKN

-694 FSINVTFKD
+694 FSINVALKD
-703 MDKLTPNLKQIRGL
+703 MNKLMPNLKQISGL
-717 KDMFYLPFGSPYFY
+717 KDMFYLPFGSSYFY
-731 STDYGLKKDT
+731 SAECGLKKDT

>member
-20 NHIKNMISV
+20 HHIKNMISPDD
-29 GDEELDKQVKLYH
+29 DELGKQVKLYH

-55 RDTSSDKLDKNH
+55 RDTSNDMLDKNH
-67 SFLSAYFFLL
+67 SLLSAYFFLL
-77 NSKFDEIPTLFGFL
+77 NSKFDEVPTIFGFL
-91 AIVSHHGDAVNL
+91 AIVSHHGDVVNL

-108 DANKFFKNSKELE
+108 EANKFFKNQKELE
-121 YWEEVA
+121 QWDEVA
-127 NAAKNIEVYSGLST
+127 GAAKNIKIYSGLST
-141 KKDEFLDRVEKLRQY
+141 KKDEFLDRAEKLRQY
-156 LILLQY
+156 LVLSQY
-162 RYKFTYEDFINFKS
+162 RHKFTYEDFINFKS
-176 LYSNLVYSDKFE
+176 LYSNLIYSDKFE
-188 AIFNEPR
+188 AIFSMPK
-195 QENKQIPLCELEQY
+195 QENKDIPIDVLEAS
-209 ISKLAEKSDDEK
+209 IKNLP
-221 PNKRDTFRNF
+221 PNKKRDTFRNF
-231 VLNNFDENYKLF
+231 VLNNFDEKYKLF

-257 LNFTLKFNKSRI
+257 LNFALKFNKPRI
-269 IYTLPFTSIIDQT
+269 IYALPFTSIIDQT
-282 YDIIAKIYKNSDI
+282 YDIVAKIYKNSDI
-295 SVSKAHHKTT
+295 LVSKAHHKTT
-305 IDEENLTEEDR
+305 IGEENLTQEDR

-407 FKEISNLEY
+407 FKEISNLDY

-426 WLDIGGEEGFLE
+426 WLDIGGEDELLE
-438 KICETARDKNT
+438 KICETASDKNT

-463 VKLKDKFSC
+463 AKLRYKFNC

-479 YDEHKRA
+479 YDDHKRA
-486 TIEAVKRAINTNK
+486 TIEAVRCAIDK
-499 DDPLASKILLISTQ
+499 SKVDPLASKILLISTQ
-513 SIEAGVDLDFDVG
+513 SIEAGVDLDFDIG

-542 VNRHFGKIRGEL
+542 VNRHFGATRGEL

-574 SGAILEDFRR
+574 SGTILSDLKQ
-584 KEVRESEILEISNS
+584 KEVQESEILEISNLY
-598 FFQKVSAQLERDMDE
+598 FQKISNQLENLH
-613 SDIGKRIKKLEF
+613 IKSEIEKLEF
-625 EDINEEIK
+625 ENINQKIEDIMN
-633 KVMDDNCKQTLI
+633 DNYKQTII
-645 IEAKENFI
+645 IEPEENFI
-653 KDFEAEIFEIKN
+653 KDFEAKIFEIKN
-665 TKNNESTDTKKN
+665 SPNE
-677 KFDIRDLLKN
+677 KFTIRDLFKN

-694 FSINVTFKD
+694 FSINVVLKD
-703 MDKLTPNLKQIRGL
+703 MNKLMPNLKQINGL
-717 KDMFYLPFGSPYFY
+717 KDMFYLPFGSSYFY
-731 STDYGLKKDT
+731 SAECGLKKDT

>member
-20 NHIKNMISV
+20 NHIKNMISA

-55 RDTSSDKLDKNH
+55 RDTSNDKLDKNH
-67 SFLSAYFFLL
+67 SLLSAYFFLL
-77 NSKFDEIPTLFGFL
+77 NSKFNEIPTLFGFL
-91 AIVSHHGDAVNL
+91 AIVSHHGDVLNL
-103 MTLAR
+103 DRLVR
-108 DANKFFKNSKELE
+108 EDNKFLGDNFENSKELK
-121 YWEEVA
+121 YWNEVA
-127 NAAKNIEVYSGLST
+127 DAAKNIEIYSRLST
-141 KKDEFLDRVEKLRQY
+141 SKDEFLKKATS
-156 LILLQY
+156 LQIFSFRLTY
-162 RYKFTYEDFINFKS
+162 RNFTYKDFIDFKS

-188 AIFNEPR
+188 AIFSMPK
-195 QENKQIPLCELEQY
+195 QETKNIPIDVLEGDIQ
-209 ISKLAEKSDDEK
+209 SLP
-221 PNKRDTFRNF
+221 PNKKRDEFRKF

-269 IYTLPFTSIIDQT
+269 IYALPFTSIIDQI

-295 SVSKAHHKTT
+295 SVSKAHHKTM

-332 VTTLYQLIFALFGNK
+332 VTTLYQLIFSLFGNK

-360 VVIIDEAQAIPYNFR
+360 VVIIDEAQAIPYKFR

-426 WLDIGGEEGFLE
+426 WLDISGEEDLLE
-438 KICETARDKNT
+438 KICETASDKNT

-479 YDEHKRA
+479 YDDHKRA
-486 TIEAVKRAINTNK
+486 TIEAVRCAIDKSK

-542 VNRHFGKIRGEL
+542 VNRHFGEIRGEL
-554 YVFPEISKFTNL
+554 CIFPEISKFTNL
-566 IYGDLYKV
+566 IYGDLQKV
-574 SGAILEDFRR
+574 SKAILEIFKQR
-584 KEVRESEILEISNS
+584 EVRESEILEISNLY
-598 FFQKVSAQLERDMDE
+598 FQKISDQLENLYIE
-613 SDIGKRIKKLEF
+613 SEIKKLEF
-625 EDINEEIK
+625 ENINQKIEEIMK
-633 KVMDDNCKQTLI
+633 DNHKQTLI
-645 IEAKENFI
+645 IEPEENFI
-653 KDFEAEIFEIKN
+653 KDFEAKILEIKN
-665 TKNNESTDTKKN
+665 SQNNEFT
-677 KFDIRDLLKN
+677 IRDILKN

-703 MDKLTPNLKQIRGL
+703 KEKLTPNLRQIRGL
-717 KDMFYLPFGSPYFY
+717 KDMFYLPFGSSYFY
-731 STDYGLKKDT
+731 SADYGLKKDT
-741 NLDITDEVFD
+741 NLDIEDEVFD

>member
-1 MKESILFDE
+1 MTIRHILYKEF
-10 FWSHPNKLLE
+10 FSHHPDKLLK
-20 NHIKNMISV
+20 NHILNMV
-29 GDEELDKQVKLYH
+29 GEEDSELEKCVKIYH
-42 DIAKLKNNFQIYI
+42 DIAKLKWLFQKYI
-55 RDTSSDKLDKNH
+55 RTLDEKILGKEH
-67 SFLSAYFFLL
+67 SLLSAYFFML
-77 NSKFDEIPTLFGFL
+77 NSNFGDIETAFGFL
-91 AIVSHHGDAVNL
+91 AIISHHGSVNNFY
-103 MTLAR
+103 
-108 DANKFFKNSKELE
+108 DIVANNKNFGGNFEKSVEFNYWDEVAKSASSFDFYKNINMNRQKLFEKAKELRE
-121 YWEEVA
+121 ILQDME
-127 NAAKNIEVYSGLST
+127 
-141 KKDEFLDRVEKLRQY
+141 LDDN
-156 LILLQY
+156 
-162 RYKFTYEDFINFKS
+162 FTYCDFINFKS

-195 QENKQIPLCELEQY
+195 KENKQIPLCELERH

-221 PNKRDTFRNF
+221 PNKRDEFRKF

-257 LNFTLKFNKSRI
+257 LNFALKFKKERI
-269 IYTLPFTSIIDQT
+269 IYALPFTSIIDQT
-282 YDIIAKIYKNSDI
+282 FDVINNIYKKNKEI
-295 SVSKAHHKTT
+295 IVMKAHHKVT
-305 IDEENLTEEDR
+305 IGEDVPEDR
-316 YSKIKFLM
+316 YSKVKFLM

-360 VVIIDEAQAIPYNFR
+360 VVIIDEAQAIPYKFR

-416 FSKQDRYVIK
+416 FSKQDRYAIK
-426 WLDIGGEEGFLE
+426 WLDISGEDELLE

-463 VKLKDKFSC
+463 VKLRDKFSC

-479 YDEHKRA
+479 YDWHKRA
-486 TIEAVKRAINTNK
+486 IIRMVRCGISKSKN
-499 DDPLASKILLISTQ
+499 DPLASKILLISTQ

-542 VNRHFGKIRGEL
+542 VNRHFGEIRGEL

-574 SGAILEDFRR
+574 SGTILEDFRQR
-584 KEVRESEILEISNS
+584 EVRESEILEISNLY
-598 FFQKVSAQLERDMDE
+598 FQKISNQLENLYIE
-613 SDIGKRIKKLEF
+613 SEIKKLEF
-625 EDINEEIK
+625 ENINQKIEEI
-633 KVMDDNCKQTLI
+633 MDDNCKQTLI
-645 IEAKENFI
+645 IEPKENFI
-653 KDFEAEIFEIKN
+653 KDFEAKIIEIKN
-665 TKNNESTDTKKN
+665 SQNNEFK
-677 KFDIRDLLKN
+677 IRDILKN

-703 MDKLTPNLKQIRGL
+703 KEKLTPNLRQIRGL
-717 KDMFYLPFGSPYFY
+717 KDMFYLPFGSSYFY
-731 STDYGLKKDT
+731 SADYGLKKDM

>member
-20 NHIKNMISV
+20 NHIKNMISPND
-29 GDEELDKQVKLYH
+29 DELGKQVKLYH

-55 RDTSSDKLDKNH
+55 RDTSNDKLDKNH
-67 SFLSAYFFLL
+67 SLLSAYFFLL

-91 AIVSHHGDAVNL
+91 AIVSHHGNVVNL

-108 DANKFFKNSKELE
+108 EANKFFKNQKELGQ
-121 YWEEVA
+121 WDEVA
-127 NAAKNIEVYSGLST
+127 GAARNIKIYSGLST
-141 KKDEFLDRVEKLRQY
+141 KKDELLDRAEKLRQY
-156 LILLQY
+156 LVLSQY
-162 RYKFTYEDFINFKS
+162 RHKFTYEDFINFKS
-176 LYSNLVYSDKFE
+176 LYSNLIYSDKFE
-188 AIFNEPR
+188 AIFGIPK
-195 QENKQIPLCELEQY
+195 QESKDIPPIDVLESDIQNLPPNK
-209 ISKLAEKSDDEK
+209 
-221 PNKRDTFRNF
+221 KRDTFRKF

-243 TLTAPTGYGKTLTA
+243 TLTVPTGYGKTLTA
-257 LNFTLKFNKSRI
+257 LNFALKFNKSRI
-269 IYTLPFTSIIDQT
+269 IYALPFTSIIDQT
-282 YDIIAKIYKNSDI
+282 YDIVAKIYKNSDI
-295 SVSKAHHKTT
+295 LVSKAHHKTT

-407 FKEISNLEY
+407 FKEISNLDY

-426 WLDIGGEEGFLE
+426 WLDIGGEDELLE
-438 KICETARDKNT
+438 KICEAASDKNT

-463 VKLKDKFSC
+463 TKLRDKFSC

-479 YDEHKRA
+479 YDDHKRA
-486 TIEAVKRAINTNK
+486 TIEAVRCAIDK
-499 DDPLASKILLISTQ
+499 SKVDPLASKILLISTQ
-513 SIEAGVDLDFDVG
+513 SIEAGVDLDFDIG

-542 VNRHFGKIRGEL
+542 VNRHFGATRGEL

-574 SGAILEDFRR
+574 SGAILSDLKQ
-584 KEVRESEILEISNS
+584 KEVRESEILEISNLY
-598 FFQKVSAQLERDMDE
+598 FQKISNQLENLH
-613 SDIGKRIKKLEF
+613 IKSEIEKLEF
-625 EDINEEIK
+625 ENINQKIEDIMN
-633 KVMDDNCKQTLI
+633 NNYKQTII
-645 IEAKENFI
+645 IEPEENFI
-653 KDFEAEIFEIKN
+653 KDFEAKIFEIKN
-665 TKNNESTDTKKN
+665 SPNEQFT
-677 KFDIRDLLKN
+677 IRDLFKN

-694 FSINVTFKD
+694 FSINVTLKD
-703 MDKLTPNLKQIRGL
+703 MNKLMPNLKQINGL
-717 KDMFYLPFGSPYFY
+717 KDIFYLPFGSSYFY
-731 STDYGLKKDT
+731 SAECGLKKDT

>member
-1 MKESILFDE
+1 MMKESILFDE

-20 NHIKNMISV
+20 NHIKNMISPD
-29 GDEELDKQVKLYH
+29 DEELGKQVKLFH

-55 RDTSSDKLDKNH
+55 RDTSNDKLDKNH
-67 SFLSAYFFLL
+67 SLLSAYFFLL

-91 AIVSHHGDAVNL
+91 AIVSHHGDVVNL

-108 DANKFFKNSKELE
+108 EANKFFKNQKELE
-121 YWEEVA
+121 YWDEVA
-127 NAAKNIEVYSGLST
+127 GAAKNIKIYSELST
-141 KKDEFLDRVEKLRQY
+141 KKDEFLDRAKKLRQY
-156 LILLQY
+156 LVLSQY

-176 LYSNLVYSDKFE
+176 LYSNLIYSDKFE
-188 AIFNEPR
+188 AIFGMPKQQTKYIPIDVLESDIQNLPLNE
-195 QENKQIPLCELEQY
+195 
-209 ISKLAEKSDDEK
+209 
-221 PNKRDTFRNF
+221 KRDAFRNF

-257 LNFTLKFNKSRI
+257 LNFALKFNKSRI
-269 IYTLPFTSIIDQT
+269 IYALPFTSIIDQT
-282 YDIIAKIYKNSDI
+282 YDIVAKIYKNSDI
-295 SVSKAHHKTT
+295 LVSKAHHKTT
-305 IDEENLTEEDR
+305 IGEENLTQEDR

-396 SATMPVIKSEN
+396 SATMPVIKSEK
-407 FKEISNLEY
+407 FKEISNLDY

-426 WLDIGGEEGFLE
+426 WLDIGGEDELLE
-438 KICETARDKNT
+438 KICEAASDKNT

-463 VKLKDKFSC
+463 TKLRDKFNC

-479 YDEHKRA
+479 YDDHKRA
-486 TIEAVKRAINTNK
+486 TIEAVRYAIDK
-499 DDPLASKILLISTQ
+499 SKVDPLASKILLISTQ
-513 SIEAGVDLDFDVG
+513 SIEAGVDLDFDIG

-542 VNRHFGKIRGEL
+542 VNRHFGATRGEL

-574 SGAILEDFRR
+574 SGAILSDLKQ
-584 KEVRESEILEISNS
+584 KEVRESEILEISNLY
-598 FFQKVSAQLERDMDE
+598 FQKISNQLENLH
-613 SDIGKRIKKLEF
+613 IKSEIEKLEF
-625 EDINEEIK
+625 ENINQKIEDIMN
-633 KVMDDNCKQTLI
+633 DNYKQTII
-645 IEAKENFI
+645 IEPEENFI
-653 KDFEAEIFEIKN
+653 KGFEAKIFEIKN
-665 TKNNESTDTKKN
+665 SSNE
-677 KFDIRDLLKN
+677 KFTIRDLFKN

-694 FSINVTFKD
+694 FSINVALKD
-703 MDKLTPNLKQIRGL
+703 MNKLMPNLKQINGL
-717 KDMFYLPFGSPYFY
+717 KDIFYLPFGSSYFY
-731 STDYGLKKDT
+731 SAECGLKKDT
-741 NLDITDEVFD
+741 NLDIEDEVFD

>member
-20 NHIKNMISV
+20 NHIKNMISP
-29 GDEELDKQVKLYH
+29 DDDELDKQVKLYH

-55 RDTSSDKLDKNH
+55 RDTSNDKLDKNH

-91 AIVSHHGDAVNL
+91 AIVSHHGDVLNL
-103 MTLAR
+103 DRLVR
-108 DANKFFKNSKELE
+108 EDNKFLGDNFENSKELK
-121 YWEEVA
+121 YWDEVA
-127 NAAKNIEVYSGLST
+127 GAAKNIEIYSRLST
-141 KKDEFLDRVEKLRQY
+141 SKEEFLKKATSLQMFSCR
-156 LILLQY
+156 LIY
-162 RYKFTYEDFINFKS
+162 RNFTYKDFIDFKS

-195 QENKQIPLCELEQY
+195 QENKQIPLCELERH
-209 ISKLAEKSDDEK
+209 ISKLAEKSIDEK
-221 PNKRDTFRNF
+221 PNKRDEFRKF

-257 LNFTLKFNKSRI
+257 LNFALKFNKSRI
-269 IYTLPFTSIIDQT
+269 IYALPFTSIIDQT

-305 IDEENLTEEDR
+305 IDEKNLTEEDR

-360 VVIIDEAQAIPYNFR
+360 VVIIDEAQAIPYKFR

-407 FKEISNLEY
+407 FKEISNLDY

-426 WLDIGGEEGFLE
+426 WLDIGGEDELLK

-479 YDEHKRA
+479 HDEHKRA
-486 TIEAVKRAINTNK
+486 TIEAIRCAIDK
-499 DDPLASKILLISTQ
+499 SKVDPLASKILLISTQ

-542 VNRHFGKIRGEL
+542 VNRHFGATRGEL

-574 SGAILEDFRR
+574 SGTILSDLKQ
-584 KEVRESEILEISNS
+584 KEVRESEILEISNLY
-598 FFQKVSAQLERDMDE
+598 FQKISNQLENLYIQSE
-613 SDIGKRIKKLEF
+613 IEKLEF
-625 EDINEEIK
+625 ENINQKIEDIMN
-633 KVMDDNCKQTLI
+633 DNCKQTII
-645 IEAKENFI
+645 IEPKENFI
-653 KDFEAEIFEIKN
+653 KDFEAKIFKIKN
-665 TKNNESTDTKKN
+665 SQNE
-677 KFDIRDLLKN
+677 KFTIRDLFKN

-694 FSINVTFKD
+694 FSINITLKD
-703 MDKLTPNLKQIRGL
+703 MNKLMINLKQINGL
-717 KDMFYLPFGSPYFY
+717 KDMFYLPFGSSYFY
-731 STDYGLKKDT
+731 SADYGLKKDT

>member
-20 NHIKNMISV
+20 NHIKNMISA

-55 RDTSSDKLDKNH
+55 RDASNDKLDKNH
-67 SFLSAYFFLL
+67 SLLSAYFFLL
-77 NSKFDEIPTLFGFL
+77 NSKFDEIPTIFGFL
-91 AIVSHHGDAVNL
+91 AIVSHHGGVVNL

-108 DANKFFKNSKELE
+108 EANKFFKNSKELE

-127 NAAKNIEVYSGLST
+127 DAAKNTQVYSGLST
-141 KKDEFLDRVEKLRQY
+141 KKDKFLDRAEKLRQY

-162 RYKFTYEDFINFKS
+162 KHKFTYEDFINFKS

-188 AIFNEPR
+188 AIFSVPK
-195 QENKQIPLCELEQY
+195 QESKDIPIDVLEAGIQN
-209 ISKLAEKSDDEK
+209 LP
-221 PNKRDTFRNF
+221 PNKKRDAFRKF

-257 LNFTLKFNKSRI
+257 LNFALKFNKSRI
-269 IYTLPFTSIIDQT
+269 IYALPFTSIIDQT

-295 SVSKAHHKTT
+295 LVSKAHHKTT
-305 IDEENLTEEDR
+305 IGEENLTEEDR

-382 EIISQRLGTIFIFM
+382 EIISQRLGTVFIFM
-396 SATMPVIKSEN
+396 SATMPVIKSEK
-407 FKEISNLEY
+407 FKEISNLDY

-426 WLDIGGEEGFLE
+426 WLDINGEDELLE
-438 KICETARDKNT
+438 KICEAANDKNT

-463 VKLKDKFSC
+463 TKLKDKFSC

-479 YDEHKRA
+479 YDDHKR
-486 TIEAVKRAINTNK
+486 TTTRAVRCAIDK
-499 DDPLASKILLISTQ
+499 SKVDPLASKILLISTQ
-513 SIEAGVDLDFDVG
+513 SIEAGVDLDLDVG

-542 VNRHFGKIRGEL
+542 VNRHFGEICGEL
-554 YVFPEISKFTNL
+554 YVFPEISKFANL

-574 SGAILEDFRR
+574 SGAILSDLKQ
-584 KEVRESEILEISNS
+584 KEVRESEVLEISNLY
-598 FFQKVSAQLERDMDE
+598 FQKISNQLENLH
-613 SDIGKRIKKLEF
+613 IKSEIEKLEF
-625 EDINEEIK
+625 ENINQKIEDIMN
-633 KVMDDNCKQTLI
+633 DNYKQTII
-645 IEAKENFI
+645 IEPKENFI
-653 KDFEAEIFEIKN
+653 KDFEVKIFEIKN
-665 TKNNESTDTKKN
+665 SPNE
-677 KFDIRDLLKN
+677 KFTIRDLFKN

-694 FSINVTFKD
+694 FSINVTLKD
-703 MDKLTPNLKQIRGL
+703 MNKLMPNLKQINGL
-717 KDMFYLPFGSPYFY
+717 KDMFYLPFGSSYFY
-731 STDYGLKKDT
+731 SAEYGLKKDT

>member
-20 NHIKNMISV
+20 NHIKNMISPDD
-29 GDEELDKQVKLYH
+29 DELGKQVKLYH

-55 RDTSSDKLDKNH
+55 RDTSNDKLDKNH
-67 SFLSAYFFLL
+67 SLLSAYFFLL
-77 NSKFDEIPTLFGFL
+77 NSKFDEVPTLFGFL
-91 AIVSHHGDAVNL
+91 AIVSHHGDVVNL

-108 DANKFFKNSKELE
+108 EANKFFKNQKELE
-121 YWEEVA
+121 QWDEVA
-127 NAAKNIEVYSGLST
+127 GAAKNIKIYSGLST
-141 KKDEFLDRVEKLRQY
+141 KKDEFLDRAEKLRQY
-156 LILLQY
+156 LVLSQY
-162 RYKFTYEDFINFKS
+162 RHKFTYEDFINFKS
-176 LYSNLVYSDKFE
+176 LYSNLIYSDKFE
-188 AIFNEPR
+188 AIFSMPKQQSKDIPIDVLEAGIQNLAP
-195 QENKQIPLCELEQY
+195 NK
-209 ISKLAEKSDDEK
+209 
-221 PNKRDTFRNF
+221 KRDTFRKF

-257 LNFTLKFNKSRI
+257 LNFALKFNKPRI
-269 IYTLPFTSIIDQT
+269 IYALPFTSIIDQT
-282 YDIIAKIYKNSDI
+282 YDIVAKIYKNSDI
-295 SVSKAHHKTT
+295 LVSKAHHKTT
-305 IDEENLTEEDR
+305 IGEENLTQEDR

-407 FKEISNLEY
+407 FKEISNLDY

-426 WLDIGGEEGFLE
+426 WLDIGGEDELLG
-438 KICETARDKNT
+438 KICEAASDKNT

-463 VKLKDKFSC
+463 TKLRDKFSC

-479 YDEHKRA
+479 YDDHKRA
-486 TIEAVKRAINTNK
+486 TIEAVRCAIDK
-499 DDPLASKILLISTQ
+499 SKVDPLASKILLISTQ
-513 SIEAGVDLDFDVG
+513 SIEAGVDLDFDIG

-542 VNRHFGKIRGEL
+542 VNRHFGATRGEL

-574 SGAILEDFRR
+574 SGAILSDLKQ
-584 KEVRESEILEISNS
+584 KEVRESEILEISNLY
-598 FFQKVSAQLERDMDE
+598 FQKISNQLENLH
-613 SDIGKRIKKLEF
+613 IKSEIEKLEF
-625 EDINEEIK
+625 ENINQKIEDIMN
-633 KVMDDNCKQTLI
+633 DNYKQTII
-645 IEAKENFI
+645 IEPEENFI
-653 KDFEAEIFEIKN
+653 KDFEAKIFEIKN
-665 TKNNESTDTKKN
+665 SPNE
-677 KFDIRDLLKN
+677 KFTIRDLFKN

-694 FSINVTFKD
+694 FSINVALKD
-703 MDKLTPNLKQIRGL
+703 MNKLMPNLKQINGL
-717 KDMFYLPFGSPYFY
+717 KDMFYLPFGSSYFY
-731 STDYGLKKDT
+731 SAECGLKKDT
-741 NLDITDEVFD
+741 NLDIEDEVFD

>member
-20 NHIKNMISV
+20 NHIKNMISPDD
-29 GDEELDKQVKLYH
+29 DELSKQVKLYH

-55 RDTSSDKLDKNH
+55 RDTSNDKLDKNH
-67 SFLSAYFFLL
+67 SLLSAYFFLL
-77 NSKFDEIPTLFGFL
+77 NSKFDEILTLFGFL
-91 AIVSHHGDAVNL
+91 AIVSHHGDVVNL

-108 DANKFFKNSKELE
+108 EANKFFKNQKELE
-121 YWEEVA
+121 QWDEVA
-127 NAAKNIEVYSGLST
+127 GAAKNIKIYSGLST
-141 KKDEFLDRVEKLRQY
+141 KKDEFLDRAEKLRQY
-156 LILLQY
+156 LVLSQY
-162 RYKFTYEDFINFKS
+162 RHKFTYEDFINFKS
-176 LYSNLVYSDKFE
+176 LYSNLIYSDKFE
-188 AIFNEPR
+188 AIFSMPKQESKDIPIDVLESDIQNLPPNE
-195 QENKQIPLCELEQY
+195 
-209 ISKLAEKSDDEK
+209 
-221 PNKRDTFRNF
+221 KRDAFRNF
-231 VLNNFDENYKLF
+231 VLNNFDKERKLF

-257 LNFTLKFNKSRI
+257 LNFALKFNKPRI
-269 IYTLPFTSIIDQT
+269 IYALPFTSIIDQT
-282 YDIIAKIYKNSDI
+282 YDIVAKIYKNSDI
-295 SVSKAHHKTT
+295 LVSKAHHKTT
-305 IDEENLTEEDR
+305 IGEENLTEEDR

-407 FKEISNLEY
+407 FKEISNLDY

-426 WLDIGGEEGFLE
+426 WLDIGGEDELLG
-438 KICETARDKNT
+438 KICEAVSDKNT

-463 VKLKDKFSC
+463 AKLKDKFNC

-479 YDEHKRA
+479 YDDHKRA
-486 TIEAVKRAINTNK
+486 TIEAVKCAIDK
-499 DDPLASKILLISTQ
+499 SKIDPLVSKILLISTQ

-542 VNRHFGKIRGEL
+542 VNRHFRATRGEL

-574 SGAILEDFRR
+574 SGTILSDLKQ
-584 KEVRESEILEISNS
+584 KEVRESEILEISNLY
-598 FFQKVSAQLERDMDE
+598 FQKISNQLENLH
-613 SDIGKRIKKLEF
+613 IKSEIEKLEF
-625 EDINEEIK
+625 ENINQKIEDIMN
-633 KVMDDNCKQTLI
+633 DNYKQTII
-645 IEAKENFI
+645 IEPEENFI
-653 KDFEAEIFEIKN
+653 KDFEAKIFEIKN
-665 TKNNESTDTKKN
+665 SPNE
-677 KFDIRDLLKN
+677 KFTIRDLFKN

-694 FSINVTFKD
+694 FSINVALKD
-703 MDKLTPNLKQIRGL
+703 MNKLMPNLKQISGL
-717 KDMFYLPFGSPYFY
+717 KDMFYLPFGSSYFY
-731 STDYGLKKDT
+731 SAECGLKKDT

>member
-20 NHIKNMISV
+20 NHIKNMISP
-29 GDEELDKQVKLYH
+29 DDDELDKQVKLFH

-55 RDTSSDKLDKNH
+55 RDTSNDKLDKNH
-67 SFLSAYFFLL
+67 SLLSAYFFLL
-77 NSKFDEIPTLFGFL
+77 NSKFDEILTIFGFL
-91 AIVSHHGDAVNL
+91 TIVSHHGDVVNL

-108 DANKFFKNSKELE
+108 EANKFFKNQKELE
-121 YWEEVA
+121 QWDEVA
-127 NAAKNIEVYSGLST
+127 GAAKNIKIYSGLST
-141 KKDEFLDRVEKLRQY
+141 KKDEFLDRAEKLRQY
-156 LILLQY
+156 LILSQY
-162 RYKFTYEDFINFKS
+162 RRKFTYEDFINFKS
-176 LYSNLVYSDKFE
+176 LYSNLIYSDKFE
-188 AIFNEPR
+188 AIFSIPKQESKDIPIDVLEAGIQNLPPNE
-195 QENKQIPLCELEQY
+195 
-209 ISKLAEKSDDEK
+209 
-221 PNKRDTFRNF
+221 KRDAFRKF

-257 LNFTLKFNKSRI
+257 LNFALKFNKSRI
-269 IYTLPFTSIIDQT
+269 IYALPFTSIIDQT
-282 YDIIAKIYKNSDI
+282 YDIVAKIYKNSDI
-295 SVSKAHHKTT
+295 LVSKAHHKTT
-305 IDEENLTEEDR
+305 IGEENLTEEDR

-382 EIISQRLGTIFIFM
+382 EIVSQWLGTIFIFM
-396 SATMPVIKSEN
+396 SATMPVIKSEK
-407 FKEISNLEY
+407 FKEISNLDY

-426 WLDIGGEEGFLE
+426 WLDIGGEDELLE
-438 KICETARDKNT
+438 KICEAVSDKNT

-463 VKLKDKFSC
+463 TKLRDKFNC

-479 YDEHKRA
+479 YDDHKRA
-486 TIEAVKRAINTNK
+486 TIEAVRCAIDK
-499 DDPLASKILLISTQ
+499 SKVDPLASKILLISTQ
-513 SIEAGVDLDFDVG
+513 SIEAGVDLDFDIG

-542 VNRHFGKIRGEL
+542 VNRHFGATRGEL

-574 SGAILEDFRR
+574 SGAILSDLKQ
-584 KEVRESEILEISNS
+584 KEVRESEILEISNLY
-598 FFQKVSAQLERDMDE
+598 FQKISNQLENLH
-613 SDIGKRIKKLEF
+613 IKSEIEKLEF
-625 EDINEEIK
+625 ENINQKIEDIMN
-633 KVMDDNCKQTLI
+633 DNHKQTLI
-645 IEAKENFI
+645 IEPEENFI
-653 KDFEAEIFEIKN
+653 KDFEAKIFEIKN
-665 TKNNESTDTKKN
+665 SPNE
-677 KFDIRDLLKN
+677 KFTIRDLFKN

-694 FSINVTFKD
+694 FSINVTLKD
-703 MDKLTPNLKQIRGL
+703 MNKLMPNLKQINGL
-717 KDMFYLPFGSPYFY
+717 KDMFYLPFGSSYFY
-731 STDYGLKKDT
+731 SAECGLKKDM

>member
-1 MKESILFDE
+1 MMKESILFDE

-20 NHIKNMISV
+20 NHIKNMISP
-29 GDEELDKQVKLYH
+29 DDYELDKQVKLYH

-55 RDTSSDKLDKNH
+55 RDTSNDKLDKNH
-67 SFLSAYFFLL
+67 SLLSAHFFLL
-77 NSKFDEIPTLFGFL
+77 NSKFDEMPTLFGFL
-91 AIVSHHGDAVNL
+91 AIVSHHGDVVNL

-108 DANKFFKNSKELE
+108 EANKFFKNQKELE
-121 YWEEVA
+121 QWDEVA
-127 NAAKNIEVYSGLST
+127 GAAKNIKIYSGLST
-141 KKDEFLDRVEKLRQY
+141 KKDEFLDRAEKLRQY
-156 LILLQY
+156 LVLSHY
-162 RYKFTYEDFINFKS
+162 RHKFTYEDFINFKS
-176 LYSNLVYSDKFE
+176 LYSNLIYSDKFE
-188 AIFNEPR
+188 AIFSMSKQQTKYIPIDVLESDIQNLSPNE
-195 QENKQIPLCELEQY
+195 
-209 ISKLAEKSDDEK
+209 
-221 PNKRDTFRNF
+221 KRDAFRNF
-231 VLNNFDENYKLF
+231 VLNNFDKERKLF

-257 LNFTLKFNKSRI
+257 LNFALKFNKPRI
-269 IYTLPFTSIIDQT
+269 IYALPFTSIIDQT
-282 YDIIAKIYKNSDI
+282 YDIVAKIYKSSDI
-295 SVSKAHHKTT
+295 LVSKAHHKTT
-305 IDEENLTEEDR
+305 IGEENLTEEDR

-407 FKEISNLEY
+407 FKEISNLDY

-426 WLDIGGEEGFLE
+426 WLDIGGEDELLE
-438 KICETARDKNT
+438 KICEAASDKNT

-463 VKLKDKFSC
+463 TKLRDKFSC

-479 YDEHKRA
+479 YDDHKRA
-486 TIEAVKRAINTNK
+486 TIEAVRCAVNK
-499 DDPLASKILLISTQ
+499 SKVDPLASKILLISTQ
-513 SIEAGVDLDFDVG
+513 SIEAGVDLDFDIG

-542 VNRHFGKIRGEL
+542 VNRHFGATRGEL
-554 YVFPEISKFTNL
+554 YIFPEISKFTNL

-574 SGAILEDFRR
+574 SGAILGDLKQ
-584 KEVRESEILEISNS
+584 KEVRESEILEISNLY
-598 FFQKVSAQLERDMDE
+598 FQKISNQLENLH
-613 SDIGKRIKKLEF
+613 IKSEIEKLEF
-625 EDINEEIK
+625 ENINQKIEDIMN
-633 KVMDDNCKQTLI
+633 DNYKQTII
-645 IEAKENFI
+645 IEPKENFI
-653 KDFEAEIFEIKN
+653 KDFEVKIFEIKN
-665 TKNNESTDTKKN
+665 SPNE
-677 KFDIRDLLKN
+677 KFTIRDLFKN

-694 FSINVTFKD
+694 FSINVALKD
-703 MDKLTPNLKQIRGL
+703 MNKLMPNLKQIKGL
-717 KDMFYLPFGSPYFY
+717 KDMFYLPFGSSYFY
-731 STDYGLKKDT
+731 SAEYGLKKDT

>member
-20 NHIKNMISV
+20 NHIKNMISPDD
-29 GDEELDKQVKLYH
+29 DELGKQVKLYH

-55 RDTSSDKLDKNH
+55 RDTSNDKLDKNH
-67 SFLSAYFFLL
+67 SLLSAYFFLL

-91 AIVSHHGDAVNL
+91 AIVSHHGDVVNL

-108 DANKFFKNSKELE
+108 EANKFFKNQKELE
-121 YWEEVA
+121 QWDEVA
-127 NAAKNIEVYSGLST
+127 DAAKNIKIYSGLST
-141 KKDEFLDRVEKLRQY
+141 KKDEFLDRAEKLRQY
-156 LILLQY
+156 LVLSQY
-162 RYKFTYEDFINFKS
+162 RHKFTYEDFINFKS
-176 LYSNLVYSDKFE
+176 LYSNLIYSDKFE
-188 AIFNEPR
+188 AIFSMPKQESKDIPIDVLESDIKNLPPNE
-195 QENKQIPLCELEQY
+195 
-209 ISKLAEKSDDEK
+209 
-221 PNKRDTFRNF
+221 KRDAFRNF

-257 LNFTLKFNKSRI
+257 LNFALKFNKSRI
-269 IYTLPFTSIIDQT
+269 IYALPFTSIIDQT
-282 YDIIAKIYKNSDI
+282 YDIVAKIYKNSDI
-295 SVSKAHHKTT
+295 LVSKAHHKTT
-305 IDEENLTEEDR
+305 ICEENLTKEDR

-407 FKEISNLEY
+407 FKEISNLDY

-426 WLDIGGEEGFLE
+426 WLDIGGEDELLE
-438 KICETARDKNT
+438 KICETASDKNT

-463 VKLKDKFSC
+463 TKLRDKFSC

-479 YDEHKRA
+479 YDDHKRA
-486 TIEAVKRAINTNK
+486 TIEAVRCAIDK
-499 DDPLASKILLISTQ
+499 SKVDPLASKILLISTQ
-513 SIEAGVDLDFDVG
+513 SIEAGVDLDFDIG

-542 VNRHFGKIRGEL
+542 VNRHFGATRGEL

-574 SGAILEDFRR
+574 SGTILSDLKQ
-584 KEVRESEILEISNS
+584 KEVQESEILEISNLY
-598 FFQKVSAQLERDMDE
+598 FQKISNQLENLH
-613 SDIGKRIKKLEF
+613 IKSEIEKLEF
-625 EDINEEIK
+625 ENINQKIEDIMN
-633 KVMDDNCKQTLI
+633 DNYKQTLI
-645 IEAKENFI
+645 IEPEENFI
-653 KDFEAEIFEIKN
+653 KDFEAKIFEIKN
-665 TKNNESTDTKKN
+665 SPNE
-677 KFDIRDLLKN
+677 KFTIRDLFKN

-694 FSINVTFKD
+694 FSINVTLKD
-703 MDKLTPNLKQIRGL
+703 MNKLMPNLKQINGL
-717 KDMFYLPFGSPYFY
+717 KDMFYLPFGSSYFY
-731 STDYGLKKDT
+731 SAEYGLKKDT

>member
-1 MKESILFDE
+1 
-10 FWSHPNKLLE
+10 
-20 NHIKNMISV
+20 MISA

-55 RDTSSDKLDKNH
+55 RDTSNDKLDKNH
-67 SFLSAYFFLL
+67 SFLSAYFFIL
-77 NSKFDEIPTLFGFL
+77 NSKFDDIPTLFGFL
-91 AIVSHHGDAVNL
+91 AIVSHHGDVVNL

-108 DANKFFKNSKELE
+108 DANKFFKNLKELE

-127 NAAKNIEVYSGLST
+127 NAAKSTQVYLGLST
-141 KKDEFLDRVEKLRQY
+141 KKDEFLDRAEKLRQY

-188 AIFNEPR
+188 AIFNTPK
-195 QENKQIPLCELEQY
+195 QETKDIPIDALECDIKTLPPNK
-209 ISKLAEKSDDEK
+209 
-221 PNKRDTFRNF
+221 KRDTFRNF

-243 TLTAPTGYGKTLTA
+243 TLTAPTGYGKTLAA
-257 LNFTLKFNKSRI
+257 LNFALKFNKSRI

-295 SVSKAHHKTT
+295 LVSKAHHKTT
-305 IDEENLTEEDR
+305 IDEENLTEDDR

-332 VTTLYQLIFALFGNK
+332 VTTLYQLIFALLGNK

-382 EIISQRLGTIFIFM
+382 EIISQQLGTIFIFM

-426 WLDIGGEEGFLE
+426 WLDISGEEGLLE

-463 VKLKDKFSC
+463 VKLRDKFSC

-479 YDEHKRA
+479 YDWHKRA
-486 TIEAVKRAINTNK
+486 IIRMVRCGISKSKN
-499 DDPLASKILLISTQ
+499 DPLASKILLISTQ

-542 VNRHFGKIRGEL
+542 VNRHFRDIRGEL

-574 SGAILEDFRR
+574 SGTILEDFRQR
-584 KEVRESEILEISNS
+584 EVRESEILEISNLY
-598 FFQKVSAQLERDMDE
+598 FQKISNQLENLYIQSE
-613 SDIGKRIKKLEF
+613 IKKLEF
-625 EDINEEIK
+625 ENINQKIEEI
-633 KVMDDNCKQTLI
+633 MDDNCKQTLI

-653 KDFEAEIFEIKN
+653 KDFEAKILEIKN
-665 TKNNESTDTKKN
+665 NQNDEFT
-677 KFDIRDLLKN
+677 IRDLLKN

-703 MDKLTPNLKQIRGL
+703 KEKLLPNLKQIRGL
-717 KDMFYLPFGSPYFY
+717 KDMFYLPFGSSYFY
-731 STDYGLKKDT
+731 SADYGLKKDT

>member
-20 NHIKNMISV
+20 NHIKNMISA

-55 RDTSSDKLDKNH
+55 RDTSNDKLDKNH
-67 SFLSAYFFLL
+67 SLLSAYFFIL

-108 DANKFFKNSKELE
+108 EANKFFKNSKELE

-127 NAAKNIEVYSGLST
+127 NAAKNTQVYSGLSI
-141 KKDEFLDRVEKLRQY
+141 KKDEFLYRAERLRQY

-162 RYKFTYEDFINFKS
+162 RYKFTYSDFINFKS

-188 AIFNEPR
+188 AIFSMPK
-195 QENKQIPLCELEQY
+195 QETKDIPVDVLE
-209 ISKLAEKSDDEK
+209 SDIK
-221 PNKRDTFRNF
+221 TLPPNKKRDEFRNF
-231 VLNNFDENYKLF
+231 VLNNFDEDYKLF

-257 LNFTLKFNKSRI
+257 LNFALKFNKSRI
-269 IYTLPFTSIIDQT
+269 IYALPFTSIIDQT

-360 VVIIDEAQAIPYNFR
+360 VVIIDEAQAIPYKFR

-426 WLDIGGEEGFLE
+426 WLDISGEEDLLE
-438 KICETARDKNT
+438 KICETASDKNT

-463 VKLKDKFSC
+463 VKLREKFNC

-479 YDEHKRA
+479 YDDHKHA

-535 IIQTAGR
+535 VIQTAGR
-542 VNRHFGKIRGEL
+542 VNRHFGEIRGEL

-566 IYGDLYKV
+566 IYGDLQKV
-574 SGAILEDFRR
+574 SKAILEIFKQR
-584 KEVRESEILEISNS
+584 EVRESEILEISNLY
-598 FFQKVSAQLERDMDE
+598 FQKISDQLENLRIE
-613 SDIGKRIKKLEF
+613 SEIKKLEF
-625 EDINEEIK
+625 ENINQKIEE
-633 KVMDDNCKQTLI
+633 VMKDNHKQTLI

-653 KDFEAEIFEIKN
+653 KDFEAKILEIKN
-665 TKNNESTDTKKN
+665 SSNGEFT
-677 KFDIRDLLKN
+677 IRDILKN

-703 MDKLTPNLKQIRGL
+703 KEKLTPNLKQIRGL
-717 KDMFYLPFGSPYFY
+717 KDMFYLPFGSSYFY
-731 STDYGLKKDT
+731 SADYGLKKDM

>member
-20 NHIKNMISV
+20 NHIKNMISPDD
-29 GDEELDKQVKLYH
+29 DELGKQVKLYH

-55 RDTSSDKLDKNH
+55 RDTSNDKLDKNH
-67 SFLSAYFFLL
+67 SLLSAYFFLL
-77 NSKFDEIPTLFGFL
+77 NSKFDEVPTLFGFL
-91 AIVSHHGDAVNL
+91 AIVSHHGDVVNL

-108 DANKFFKNSKELE
+108 EANKFFKNQKELE
-121 YWEEVA
+121 QWDEVA
-127 NAAKNIEVYSGLST
+127 GAAKNIKIYSGLST
-141 KKDEFLDRVEKLRQY
+141 KKDEFLDRAKKLHQY
-156 LILLQY
+156 LVLSQY
-162 RYKFTYEDFINFKS
+162 RHKFTYEDFINFKS
-176 LYSNLVYSDKFE
+176 LYSNLIYSDKFE
-188 AIFNEPR
+188 AIFSMPKQQSKDIPIDVLEAGIQNLAP
-195 QENKQIPLCELEQY
+195 NK
-209 ISKLAEKSDDEK
+209 
-221 PNKRDTFRNF
+221 KRDTFRKF

-257 LNFTLKFNKSRI
+257 LNFALKFNKSRI
-269 IYTLPFTSIIDQT
+269 IYALPFTSIIDQT
-282 YDIIAKIYKNSDI
+282 YDIVVKIYKNSDI
-295 SVSKAHHKTT
+295 LVSKAHHKTT
-305 IDEENLTEEDR
+305 IDEENLTKEDR

-347 NKDNVKFNQLKNS
+347 NKDNVKFIQLKNS

-407 FKEISNLEY
+407 FKEISNLDY

-426 WLDIGGEEGFLE
+426 WLNIGGEDELLG
-438 KICETARDKNT
+438 KICEAASDKNT

-463 VKLKDKFSC
+463 AKLRGKFSC

-479 YDEHKRA
+479 YDDHKRA
-486 TIEAVKRAINTNK
+486 TIETVRCAIDK
-499 DDPLASKILLISTQ
+499 SKVDPLASKILLISTQ

-542 VNRHFGKIRGEL
+542 VNRHFGATRGEL

-574 SGAILEDFRR
+574 SGAILSDLKQ
-584 KEVRESEILEISNS
+584 KEVRESEILEISNLY
-598 FFQKVSAQLERDMDE
+598 FQKISNQLENLH
-613 SDIGKRIKKLEF
+613 IKSEIEKLEF
-625 EDINEEIK
+625 ENINQKIEDIMN
-633 KVMDDNCKQTLI
+633 DNYKQTII
-645 IEAKENFI
+645 IEPKENFI
-653 KDFEAEIFEIKN
+653 KDFEAKIFEIKN
-665 TKNNESTDTKKN
+665 SPNE
-677 KFDIRDLLKN
+677 KFTIRDLFKN

-694 FSINVTFKD
+694 FSINVALKD
-703 MDKLTPNLKQIRGL
+703 MNKLMPNLKQINGL
-717 KDMFYLPFGSPYFY
+717 KDMFYLPFGSSYFY
-731 STDYGLKKDT
+731 SAECGLKKDT
-741 NLDITDEVFD
+741 NLDIEDEVFD

>member
-10 FWSHPNKLLE
+10 FWSHPNKLLK
-20 NHIKNMISV
+20 NHIKNMISPN
-29 GDEELDKQVKLYH
+29 DEELDRQVKLFH

-55 RDTSSDKLDKNH
+55 RDTSNDKLDKNH
-67 SFLSAYFFLL
+67 SLLSAYFFLL
-77 NSKFDEIPTLFGFL
+77 NSKFDEILTIFGFL
-91 AIVSHHGDAVNL
+91 TIVSHHGDVVNL

-108 DANKFFKNSKELE
+108 EANKFFKNQKELE
-121 YWEEVA
+121 QWDEVA
-127 NAAKNIEVYSGLST
+127 GAAKNINIYLGLST
-141 KKDEFLDRVEKLRQY
+141 KKDEFLDRAEKLRQY
-156 LILLQY
+156 LVLSQY
-162 RYKFTYEDFINFKS
+162 RHKFTYEDFINFKS
-176 LYSNLVYSDKFE
+176 LYSNLIYSDKFE
-188 AIFNEPR
+188 AIFSIPKQESKDIPIDVLESDIQNLPPNE
-195 QENKQIPLCELEQY
+195 
-209 ISKLAEKSDDEK
+209 
-221 PNKRDTFRNF
+221 KRDAFRNF

-257 LNFTLKFNKSRI
+257 LNFALKFNKSRI
-269 IYTLPFTSIIDQT
+269 IYALPFTSIIDQT
-282 YDIIAKIYKNSDI
+282 YDIIAKIYKNNDI

-305 IDEENLTEEDR
+305 IDEENLTEDDR

-396 SATMPVIKSEN
+396 SATMPVIKSEK
-407 FKEISNLEY
+407 FKEISNLDY

-426 WLDIGGEEGFLE
+426 WLDIGGEDELLG
-438 KICETARDKNT
+438 KICEAASDKNT

-463 VKLKDKFSC
+463 TKLRDKFNC

-479 YDEHKRA
+479 YDDHKRA
-486 TIEAVKRAINTNK
+486 TTNAVRCAIDKNK
-499 DDPLASKILLISTQ
+499 VDPLASKILLISTQ

-542 VNRHFGKIRGEL
+542 VNRHFGEICGEL

-574 SGAILEDFRR
+574 SGAILSDLKQ
-584 KEVRESEILEISNS
+584 KEVRESEILEISNLY
-598 FFQKVSAQLERDMDE
+598 FQKISNQLENLH
-613 SDIGKRIKKLEF
+613 IKSEIEKLEF
-625 EDINEEIK
+625 ENINQKIEDIMNG
-633 KVMDDNCKQTLI
+633 NYKQTII
-645 IEAKENFI
+645 IEPEENFI
-653 KDFEAEIFEIKN
+653 KDFEARIFEIKN
-665 TKNNESTDTKKN
+665 SPNE
-677 KFDIRDLLKN
+677 KFTIRDLFKN

-694 FSINVTFKD
+694 FSINVTLKD
-703 MDKLTPNLKQIRGL
+703 MNKLMPNLKQINGL
-717 KDMFYLPFGSPYFY
+717 KDMFYLPFGSSYFY
-731 STDYGLKKDT
+731 SAECGLKKDT

>member
-20 NHIKNMISV
+20 NHIKNMISP

-55 RDTSSDKLDKNH
+55 RDTSNDKLDKNH

-77 NSKFDEIPTLFGFL
+77 NSKFDEISTLFGFL

-108 DANKFFKNSKELE
+108 EANKFFKNSKELE

-127 NAAKNIEVYSGLST
+127 NAAKNIKIYSGLST
-141 KKDEFLDRVEKLRQY
+141 KKDEFLDGAERLRRY

-162 RYKFTYEDFINFKS
+162 KHKFTYEDFINFKS

-188 AIFNEPR
+188 AIFNTPK
-195 QENKQIPLCELEQY
+195 QETKDIPIDVLESDIQSLPPNK
-209 ISKLAEKSDDEK
+209 
-221 PNKRDTFRNF
+221 KRDTFRNF

-257 LNFTLKFNKSRI
+257 LNFALKFNKSRI
-269 IYTLPFTSIIDQT
+269 IYALPFTSIIDQT

-295 SVSKAHHKTT
+295 SVSKAHHKTM
-305 IDEENLTEEDR
+305 IDEKNLTKEDR

-382 EIISQRLGTIFIFM
+382 EIISQRLDTIFIFM
-396 SATMPVIKSEN
+396 SATMPIIKSKN

-426 WLDIGGEEGFLE
+426 WLDINGEDGLLE
-438 KICETARDKNT
+438 KICKTASDKNT

-463 VKLKDKFSC
+463 VKLRDKFSC

-479 YDEHKRA
+479 YDDHKRA
-486 TIEAVKRAINTNK
+486 TIEAVRCAIDK
-499 DDPLASKILLISTQ
+499 SKVGPLASKILLISTQ

-542 VNRHFGKIRGEL
+542 VNRHFREIRGDL

-574 SGAILEDFRR
+574 SGTILENFRQR
-584 KEVRESEILEISNS
+584 EVRESEILEISNS
-598 FFQKVSAQLERDMDE
+598 FFQKVSAQLEQDTDE

-625 EDINEEIK
+625 EDINEVIK

-653 KDFEAEIFEIKN
+653 KDFEAKILEIKDSQN
-665 TKNNESTDTKKN
+665 DEFT
-677 KFDIRDLLKN
+677 IRDILKN

-717 KDMFYLPFGSPYFY
+717 KDMFYLPFGSSYFY
-731 STDYGLKKDT
+731 STDYGLKKDM